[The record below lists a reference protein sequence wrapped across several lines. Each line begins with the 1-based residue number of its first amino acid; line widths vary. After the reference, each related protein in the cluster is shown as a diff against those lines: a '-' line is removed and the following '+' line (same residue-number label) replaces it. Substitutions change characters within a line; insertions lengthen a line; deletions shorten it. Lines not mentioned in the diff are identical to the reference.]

1 MRLLGLG
8 NIRING
14 IGEQLDAEYIDDDHE
29 TKIPKVQWVS
39 EVGACEVKLLI
50 PKTLFIGDK
59 FNEESMVETK
69 TFVEPHYASL
79 KEGQMAQ
86 MVRFGYCKK
95 ESQKMAVYTHG

>member
-1 MRLLGLG
+1 MWLYKCFCLHHAFLVKF
-8 NIRING
+8 IPSQD
-14 IGEQLDAEYIDDDHE
+14 EQGS
-29 TKIPKVQWVS
+29 KIPKVQWVS

-50 PKTLFIGDK
+50 PKPLFIGDK

-86 MVRFGYCKK
+86 MVRFGYCRK
-95 ESQKMAVYTHG
+95 ESQKMAIYTHG